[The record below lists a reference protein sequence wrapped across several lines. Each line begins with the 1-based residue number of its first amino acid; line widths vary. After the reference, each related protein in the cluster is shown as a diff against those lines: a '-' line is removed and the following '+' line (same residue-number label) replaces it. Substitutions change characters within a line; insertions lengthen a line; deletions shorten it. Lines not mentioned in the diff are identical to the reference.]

1 MASSTMLIRNFSDL
15 EDFKRTLRTPQS
27 VLDAEA
33 AMGLDGMDDALDEY
47 YYERNARGEPDEW

>member
-1 MASSTMLIRNFSDL
+1 MLIRNFSDL

>member
-1 MASSTMLIRNFSDL
+1 MTSNTMLIRNFSDL
-15 EDFKRTLRTPQS
+15 EDFKQTLRTPQA

-33 AMGLDGMDDALDEY
+33 AMCQDGMDDALDEY

>member
-47 YYERNARGEPDEW
+47 YYECNSRGEPDEW

>member
-1 MASSTMLIRNFSDL
+1 MASNTMLIRNFSDL